1 MPGLTEEQITDLAA
15 EPDRVR
21 RGLKML
27 ALVGEL
33 VGDVPIVVGGFAVET
48 YTQGGYTTGDID
60 ALTRRRDE
68 VVAVLGES
76 GFERRARHW
85 IHPEL
90 LLALEFPGGHLEP
103 REAYDR
109 VVDIDIDGHLVRM
122 IGIEDLIVDRLCQYV
137 HGPAT
142 EELDLAVWLLGLHG
156 HRIDRS
162 YLKRIADREKV
173 GEALLEAYDRAD
185 DRDEP

>member
-90 LLALEFPGGHLEP
+90 ARYPLWWMFRLFVVCGLAATTVALALHRSGLLFA
-103 REAYDR
+103 RFWTTFTAST
-109 VVDIDIDGHLVRM
+109 
-122 IGIEDLIVDRLCQYV
+122 DRLAWLLF
-137 HGPAT
+137 GPA
-142 EELDLAVWLLGLHG
+142 LLRRRGLP
-156 HRIDRS
+156 
-162 YLKRIADREKV
+162 
-173 GEALLEAYDRAD
+173 
-185 DRDEP
+185 EP